1 MSFYRPDSL
10 LAAVNPLCKST
21 DLNGI
26 TPEKE
31 EFQPESGNCYLNV
44 QQCAVQTYMST
55 GVQARAPRQRGQL
68 GGPTG
73 PEQGQHCSAG
83 RHTAVGRGRFLLSHI
98 IAARSPGLVVCHCM
112 IAAQGNTS
120 VLLLI
125 AGIHLRG
132 VF

>member
-1 MSFYRPDSL
+1 VSFYRPDSL

-55 GVQARAPRQRGQL
+55 EVQARAPPAAGTARGAHR
-68 GGPTG
+68 T
-73 PEQGQHCSAG
+73 
-83 RHTAVGRGRFLLSHI
+83 
-98 IAARSPGLVVCHCM
+98 
-112 IAAQGNTS
+112 
-120 VLLLI
+120 
-125 AGIHLRG
+125 
-132 VF
+132 